1 MLYSIQF
8 TCFPSTKVQIL
19 TPEELQRAAR
29 AVTPQN
35 FTFQTPKWT
44 RGNESLTL
52 LEPLVG
58 ERTKD
63 LALLG
68 LGGSVGTGSAG
79 VVAEVGFKAAYT
91 SSLRPHTLVA

>member
-1 MLYSIQF
+1 MVTYMYMYSRRPLGPGTQF
-8 TCFPSTKVQIL
+8 TCFPSTKLQIL

-52 LEPLVG
+52 LEPLIG
-58 ERTKD
+58 EFTCFTSTKVVY
-63 LALLG
+63 LLQ
-68 LGGSVGTGSAG
+68 
-79 VVAEVGFKAAYT
+79 
-91 SSLRPHTLVA
+91 